1 MLPPRDRLTICFAH
15 VAYRFAERFALR
27 GTGIVHVEAR
37 SRAELDAAIAGA
49 DVLVC
54 SGLWRNDLPTIAPRL
69 RLVQSCSAGTDQYD
83 RDVLRQAG
91 IRLAS
96 GQGCNANAVSEHAI
110 AQILALLRRLP
121 EARDNQAK
129 RHWRG
134 MMGDFARREDEAGGK
149 TAIVVGTGRIGGR
162 IARLC
167 KALGMRVIGVR
178 RDPTQGVDGADEVHG
193 FRDLPRLAPR
203 ADFLVLACPLTDE
216 TRNLVDAAV
225 LAAMKPTARVVNVAR
240 GRVVDEPA
248 PGRGAARRAHRR
260 RRARRHRGRA
270 AAAGQPALG
279 HAAGADH
286 AAHGR
291 RDAQLRGQRPRH
303 DDGEHRAPLARRD
316 RVVQPD
322 RVNRTRRRAAGTTGR
337 KSRA

>member
-15 VAYRFAERFALR
+15 VAFRFAERFALR

-54 SGLWRNDLPTIAPRL
+54 SGLWRNDLPAIAPRL

-248 PGRGAARRAHRR
+248 LVAALREGRIGGAALDVTADEPLPQDSPLWDMPQVLITPHTAGETHSYEDNVLDMMMENIERLW
-260 RRARRHRGRA
+260 RG
-270 AAAGQPALG
+270 
-279 HAAGADH
+279 
-286 AAHGR
+286 
-291 RDAQLRGQRPRH
+291 
-303 DDGEHRAPLARRD
+303 E
-316 RVVQPD
+316 
-322 RVNRTRRRAAGTTGR
+322 TGLFNQIV
-337 KSRA
+337 

>member
-15 VAYRFAERFALR
+15 VAYRLGERFALR
-27 GTGIVHVEAR
+27 GTGIAHVEAH
-37 SRAELDAAIAGA
+37 SRAELDAAIGTA

-54 SGLWRNDLPTIAPRL
+54 SGLWRNDLPAIAPRL

-83 RDVLRQAG
+83 RAVIAAAG

-96 GQGCNANAVSEHAI
+96 AQGCNANAVSEHAI
-110 AQILALLRRLP
+110 ATILALLRRLP

-149 TAIVVGTGRIGGR
+149 TVVVVGTGRIGGR

-167 KALGMRVIGVR
+167 KALDMRVIGVR
-178 RDPTQGVDGADEVHG
+178 RDAARGVEGADRTLG
-193 FRDLPRLAPR
+193 FRDLRTALPE

-216 TRNLVDAAV
+216 TRGLVDAAA
-225 LAAMKPTARVVNVAR
+225 LAAMKPTAQLVNVAR

-248 PGRGAARRAHRR
+248 LIAALREGRIAGAALDVVADEPLPAGSPLWDMPQVLVTPHTAGETHRYEDNVLDMMMENIGRLWRGERA
-260 RRARRHRGRA
+260 
-270 AAAGQPALG
+270 LFN
-279 HAAGADH
+279 
-286 AAHGR
+286 
-291 RDAQLRGQRPRH
+291 
-303 DDGEHRAPLARRD
+303 EI
-316 RVVQPD
+316 V
-322 RVNRTRRRAAGTTGR
+322 
-337 KSRA
+337 

>member
-27 GTGIVHVEAR
+27 ATGIAHVEAR

-91 IRLAS
+91 IRLTS

-193 FRDLPRLAPR
+193 FRDLGHLAPR

-248 PGRGAARRAHRR
+248 LVAALREGRIGGAALDVTADEPLPQDSPLWDMPQVLITPHTAGETHSYEDNVLDMMMENIERLW
-260 RRARRHRGRA
+260 RG
-270 AAAGQPALG
+270 
-279 HAAGADH
+279 
-286 AAHGR
+286 
-291 RDAQLRGQRPRH
+291 
-303 DDGEHRAPLARRD
+303 E
-316 RVVQPD
+316 
-322 RVNRTRRRAAGTTGR
+322 TGLFNQIV
-337 KSRA
+337 

>member
-27 GTGIVHVEAR
+27 GTGIAHVEAR
-37 SRAELDAAIAGA
+37 SRAELDAAIGGA

-54 SGLWRNDLPTIAPRL
+54 SGLWRNDLPAIAPRL

-83 RDVLRQAG
+83 RAVLGPAG

-96 GQGCNANAVSEHAI
+96 GQGINANAVSEHAI

-149 TAIVVGTGRIGGR
+149 TVVVVGTGRIGGR
-162 IARLC
+162 IAALC
-167 KALGMRVIGVR
+167 KALGMRVVGVR
-178 RDPTQGVDGADEVHG
+178 RDAGRAVAGADETRGV
-193 FRDLPRLAPR
+193 RDLPALLPA

-216 TRNLVDAAV
+216 TRGLVDAAA
-225 LAAMKPTARVVNVAR
+225 LAAMKPTARLVNVAR
-240 GRVVDEPA
+240 GAVVDEA
-248 PGRGAARRAHRR
+248 ALIAALREGRLAGAALDVVTAEPLPQDSPLWDMPNVLITPHTAGETHRYEDNVLDMMMENIER
-260 RRARRHRGRA
+260 MWRG
-270 AAAGQPALG
+270 
-279 HAAGADH
+279 
-286 AAHGR
+286 
-291 RDAQLRGQRPRH
+291 
-303 DDGEHRAPLARRD
+303 E
-316 RVVQPD
+316 
-322 RVNRTRRRAAGTTGR
+322 RTLFNQIV
-337 KSRA
+337 

>member
-54 SGLWRNDLPTIAPRL
+54 SGLWRNDLPAIAPRL

-248 PGRGAARRAHRR
+248 LVAALREGRIGGAALDVTADEPLPRDSPLWDMPQVLITPHTAGETHSYEDNVLDMMMENIERLW
-260 RRARRHRGRA
+260 RG
-270 AAAGQPALG
+270 
-279 HAAGADH
+279 
-286 AAHGR
+286 
-291 RDAQLRGQRPRH
+291 
-303 DDGEHRAPLARRD
+303 E
-316 RVVQPD
+316 
-322 RVNRTRRRAAGTTGR
+322 TGLFNQIV
-337 KSRA
+337 

>member
-27 GTGIVHVEAR
+27 ATGIAHVEAR

-193 FRDLPRLAPR
+193 FRDLGHLAPR

-248 PGRGAARRAHRR
+248 LVAALREGRIGGAALDVTADEPLPQDSPLWDMPQVLITPHTAGETHSYEDNVLDMMMENIERLW
-260 RRARRHRGRA
+260 RG
-270 AAAGQPALG
+270 
-279 HAAGADH
+279 
-286 AAHGR
+286 
-291 RDAQLRGQRPRH
+291 
-303 DDGEHRAPLARRD
+303 E
-316 RVVQPD
+316 
-322 RVNRTRRRAAGTTGR
+322 TGLFNQIV
-337 KSRA
+337 